1 MVWLSEF
8 KREDGKEIYRFTDGR
23 CVEFEVEGCR
33 TVVTD
38 SDGNILWQGNL
49 DRDSDLVE
57 FRRKY
62 EDIIKTIYM
71 QFENPEATAF
81 RKAVGRVVKSFVA
94 MLLKGCDCGGE
105 AS

>member
-1 MVWLSEF
+1 MLWLNGF
-8 KREDGKEIYRFTDGR
+8 RRENGSEIYNFTDGIT
-23 CVEFEVEGCR
+23 VKFETQSYR
-33 TVVTD
+33 TVVEK
-38 SDGNILWQGNL
+38 DGEVVWQGDL
-49 DRDSDLVE
+49 SKDSDLVE
-57 FRRKY
+57 FRRKF
-62 EDIIKTIYM
+62 EDIIKAIYT